1 MVDLK
6 GLILSGGKGTR
17 LRPITHTSAK
27 QLVPV
32 ANKPV
37 LFYGIEAM
45 AAAGIERVGIII
57 APETGPEIEAAA
69 GDGSRFGVEISYIV
83 QDEPL
88 GLAHAVLTAEPFLG
102 GDPFVMYLGD
112 NLLQGG
118 ISDLVAAFREHRP
131 DALIL
136 LTPVPDP
143 ENFGVAELAP
153 AESGRPGDVGRV
165 LRLVEKPTEPATDLA
180 LVGVYMFTA
189 AIHDAARA
197 IEPSVRGELEITD
210 AIQHLLDGGMRVE
223 PHIVRGWWKDTG
235 RLEDMLEANRLIL
248 DNLIER
254 HDGELID
261 SQVDGRVVIEAGA
274 RLERTTVR
282 GPAVI
287 GAGAQLRDCY
297 IGPYT
302 AIAENCA
309 ISGAEVEHSILLAG
323 SSVCDLDGRMESS
336 LLGRNVSVHRSDG
349 QPRAYRFMV
358 GDNSD
363 ISIL

>member
-1 MVDLK
+1 MDSLK

-45 AAAGIERVGIII
+45 AQAGVDEIGIVIAPDTGEEIRQAAGSGE
-57 APETGPEIEAAA
+57 
-69 GDGSRFGVEISYIV
+69 RFGVRLHYIV

-88 GLAHAVLTAEPFLG
+88 GLAHAVLTAEPFLK
-102 GDPFVMYLGD
+102 DSPFVMYLGD

-118 ISDLVAAFREHRP
+118 ISELVGAFREHQP

-143 ENFGVAELAP
+143 QNYGVAELADAP
-153 AESGRPGDVGRV
+153 AGQVGAV
-165 LRLVEKPTEPATDLA
+165 VRLAEKPAAPATDLA
-180 LVGVYMFTA
+180 LVGVYMFTSS
-189 AIHDAARA
+189 IHDAARA
-197 IEPSVRGELEITD
+197 IEPSARGELEITD
-210 AIQHLLDGGMRVE
+210 AIQQLVDSGQRVE

-235 RLEDMLEANRLIL
+235 RLQDMLEANRLIL
-248 DNLIER
+248 DNLAAR
-254 HDGELID
+254 VDGELVD
-261 SQVDGRVVIEAGA
+261 SQVDGRVVVEPGA
-274 RLERTTVR
+274 RLERCTVR
-282 GPAVI
+282 GPAIV
-287 GAGAQLRDCY
+287 GAAAELRDCY

-302 AIAENCA
+302 AIGAGCRIEN
-309 ISGAEVEHSILLAG
+309 AEVEHSILLEG

-336 LLGRNVSVHRSDG
+336 LLGRNVTVRRGDR

-363 ISIL
+363 ITIL